1 MVSLKDLDAL
11 AKVDGKKIASEGF
24 VFLLD
29 YNENRMVEGSSEKD
43 FVEDSPLL
51 GKLEE
56 HGDAMIYVGTIGE
69 HYNEGFL
76 RKAPAHLS
84 LNAHYYTFIK
94 CILLPFLFPRASA
107 TLWET

>member
-1 MVSLKDLDAL
+1 MDAL
-11 AKVDGKKIASEGF
+11 AKVDGKKIVSEGF

-51 GKLEE
+51 GKIEE

-69 HYNEGFL
+69 HYNAGFL
-76 RKAPAHLS
+76 RTKHQHIYP
-84 LNAHYYTFIK
+84 
-94 CILLPFLFPRASA
+94 
-107 TLWET
+107 